1 MKVHAQETILYDEM
15 VKELAKSRLSR
26 EQQQAEESFKHHI
39 DQYRQRTA
47 LILEQKR
54 VRMRRVECV
63 CVCLYIY
70 ICGYVYVC
78 TVLYVCM
85 YVCMCVCVCVCVCV
99 CEEEYR

>member
-26 EQQQAEESFKHHI
+26 EQQEAEESFKHHI

-54 VRMRRVECV
+54 VRVCVYVSVCICV
-63 CVCLYIY
+63 CMFVC
-70 ICGYVYVC
+70 VY
-78 TVLYVCM
+78 
-85 YVCMCVCVCVCVCV
+85 VCVCVCVCV
-99 CEEEYR
+99 CIHIYIFIYGQEGRAPPPH

>member
-54 VRMRRVECV
+54 VRMRRV
-63 CVCLYIY
+63 
-70 ICGYVYVC
+70 
-78 TVLYVCM
+78 
-85 YVCMCVCVCVCVCV
+85 VCVCVSVYIYIYVCMNICVCV
-99 CEEEYR
+99 

>member
-54 VRMRRVECV
+54 VRMRRVVCV
-63 CVCLYIY
+63 CVCLSVYIY
-70 ICGYVYVC
+70 I
-78 TVLYVCM
+78 YVCM
-85 YVCMCVCVCVCVCV
+85 NICVCV
-99 CEEEYR
+99 

>member
-54 VRMRRVECV
+54 VRMRRV
-63 CVCLYIY
+63 
-70 ICGYVYVC
+70 
-78 TVLYVCM
+78 
-85 YVCMCVCVCVCVCV
+85 VCVCVSVYIYVCMMNMYVCVCV
-99 CEEEYR
+99 HVKRSSDKSFTSSLHNYSL

>member
-54 VRMRRVECV
+54 VRMRRVVCV
-63 CVCLYIY
+63 CVSVYIY
-70 ICGYVYVC
+70 VCVYE
-78 TVLYVCM
+78 YEYM
-85 YVCMCVCVCVCVCV
+85 RVCVCVCM
-99 CEEEYR
+99 

>member
-54 VRMRRVECV
+54 VRMRRVV
-63 CVCLYIY
+63 CVCIY
-70 ICGYVYVC
+70 ICVC
-78 TVLYVCM
+78 DEY
-85 YVCMCVCVCVCVCV
+85 VCVCVCM
-99 CEEEYR
+99 

>member
-1 MKVHAQETILYDEM
+1 MSRYSSSISIYYYDMKVHAQETILYDEM

-54 VRMRRVECV
+54 VRMRRVVCV
-63 CVCLYIY
+63 CVCLSVYIY
-70 ICGYVYVC
+70 I
-78 TVLYVCM
+78 YVCM
-85 YVCMCVCVCVCVCV
+85 NICVCV
-99 CEEEYR
+99 

>member
-54 VRMRRVECV
+54 VRS
-63 CVCLYIY
+63 
-70 ICGYVYVC
+70 
-78 TVLYVCM
+78 
-85 YVCMCVCVCVCVCV
+85 CMCVCVCVCIYICVCV
-99 CEEEYR
+99 

>member
-54 VRMRRVECV
+54 VRMRRVVCV
-63 CVCLYIY
+63 CVYIY
-70 ICGYVYVC
+70 ICVYDE
-78 TVLYVCM
+78 Y
-85 YVCMCVCVCVCVCV
+85 VCVCVCVCV
-99 CEEEYR
+99 HVKRSSDKSFTSSLHNYSL

>member
-54 VRMRRVECV
+54 VRMRRVVCV

-70 ICGYVYVC
+70 I
-78 TVLYVCM
+78 YVCM
-85 YVCMCVCVCVCVCV
+85 NICVCV
-99 CEEEYR
+99 

>member
-54 VRMRRVECV
+54 VRMKRVECV
-63 CVCLYIY
+63 CMSVCAYI
-70 ICGYVYVC
+70 YVYVYVYVYVYIC
-78 TVLYVCM
+78 IYMCVRLCVL
-85 YVCMCVCVCVCVCV
+85 CVCVRV
-99 CEEEYR
+99 CEEE